1 MYISPD
7 SGMTWEQILEKVW
20 RESSLER
27 QAEYQQVMA
36 ATGKTWDQLCS
47 EAQEKF
53 LEKFAQAQDDP
64 HSPFAR
70 KLMFRE
76 FPYGQDPLLKMEA

>member
-7 SGMTWEQILEKVW
+7 AGMTWEQILEKVW
-20 RESSLER
+20 RESSPEA

-47 EAQEKF
+47 EAQEGF
-53 LEKFAQAQDDP
+53 LKRFAQAQEDP
-64 HSPFAR
+64 RCPFAR
-70 KLMFRE
+70 YLVFRE
-76 FPYGQDPLLKMEA
+76 FPFGQDPLLKREA

>member
-20 RESSLER
+20 RESSPGA

-36 ATGKTWDQLCS
+36 ATGKTWDQLCG
-47 EAQEKF
+47 EAHEGF
-53 LEKFAQAQDDP
+53 LKRFAVAKEDP
-64 HSPFAR
+64 QCPFAR
-70 KLMFRE
+70 YLVFCE
-76 FPYGQDPLLKMEA
+76 FPYGQDPLLRKER